1 MTAAVGGRI
10 LRGRSWSIG
19 MLFLFSGIVAVEAK
33 SPPPQPNILWIVTDD
48 QRPDSLGCFNL
59 ATTGRA
65 DSPLGPVRSP
75 GIDRLAKRGTLFTR
89 AYANAPSCAPSRA
102 AMMTGRYP
110 HHSGIYG
117 FELAHERTENFK
129 PLIPEVLKGVGYQ
142 TANFGKPGYYI
153 FSRDK
158 TWDFRGEFETSIL
171 PYFLEQKGMTDIK
184 HDVTKKDGVSTRT
197 EVFYVEDK
205 QGQIREEPR
214 CIEDITR
221 NFSLTPVE
229 KSLGIIRSL
238 SFQENKGEIL
248 SGRCPRS
255 QTRDDFILD
264 AFLSFLAHP
273 NADYTAS
280 TGFRVRGARTDQP
293 KLIHLGFHFPHTP
306 VIPPQA
312 YRDQFSPSA
321 YRIPEFDVEELAI
334 LPPQLHEYQ
343 RRWDSSGL
351 SRSEQLLAI
360 RDYYAFC
367 AFGDTLVARAADA
380 FQAFSEKE
388 GRPWVILYVCG
399 DNGWHLG
406 ENGVMAKF
414 GPFEKSTRQAILAVS
429 SDPSLFPRG
438 KVVDRLVEFV
448 DIAPTLYDLAG
459 IDRTQ
464 AKWDYLD
471 GRNLSAE
478 ASGQRPER
486 EYVISEMDPGM
497 GPRAALRTKEFVFS
511 MRTRPPAGVQD
522 KDFRWAVT
530 AGADEVE
537 TALFDLRKDP
547 LERRNVSADPAY
559 ARLVRL
565 LRDKL
570 EPIVLGDRTEADW
583 AREGRNFVQS
593 TWGKG
598 ADDKLLPLP
607 PASIPAL

>member
-1 MTAAVGGRI
+1 MMW
-10 LRGRSWSIG
+10 RSFLTPSGWNSV
-19 MLFLFSGIVAVEAK
+19 LFYLSTVFVVAGAPAT
-33 SPPPQPNILWIVTDD
+33 SRSPNILWIVTDD
-48 QRPDSLGCFNL
+48 QRPDSLACFNL
-59 ATTGRA
+59 ATTGQPT
-65 DSPLGPVRSP
+65 SPLGPVRSP

-89 AYANAPSCAPSRA
+89 AYCNAPSCAPSRA
-102 AMMTGRYP
+102 VMMTGRYP

-171 PYFLEQKGMTDIK
+171 PYFLEKKGMTDIK
-184 HDVTKKDGVSTRT
+184 HDVTKKNGVSTRT

-214 CIEDITR
+214 LIEDISRT
-221 NFSLTPVE
+221 FALTPGE
-229 KSLGIIRSL
+229 KKLGIVRSL
-238 SFQENKGEIL
+238 SFEENKAEIL
-248 SGRCPRS
+248 AGRCPRS

-293 KLIHLGFHFPHTP
+293 KVVHLGFHFPHTP

-312 YRDQFSPSA
+312 FRDQFPPSA
-321 YRIPEFDVEELAI
+321 YRIPEFDVEELAA
-334 LPPQLHEYQ
+334 LPPQLREYQ
-343 RRWDSSGL
+343 RRWDSRGL

-414 GPFEKSTRQAILAVS
+414 GPYEKSTRQAILAIS

-478 ASGQRPER
+478 ALGQRPER
-486 EYVISEMDPGM
+486 DYVISEMDPGI
-497 GPRAALRTKEFVFS
+497 GPRAAIRTKDFVFS
-511 MRTRPPAGVQD
+511 MRVRPDGR
-522 KDFRWAVT
+522 KDDDEFRWALQ
-530 AGADEVE
+530 ANPADLEM
-537 TALFDLRKDP
+537 ALFDLRKDP
-547 LERRNVSADPAY
+547 LERQNLASSPRYLQVVENF
-559 ARLVRL
+559 RE
-565 LRDKL
+565 KL
-570 EPIVLGDRTEADW
+570 QKIVLGDRTEADW
-583 AREGRNFVQS
+583 TREGRNFVQS

-598 ADDKLLPLP
+598 AADKLLPLP

>member
-1 MTAAVGGRI
+1 MMW
-10 LRGRSWSIG
+10 RS
-19 MLFLFSGIVAVEAK
+19 FLTPSGWNSVIFYLSTVFVVTGAPAT
-33 SPPPQPNILWIVTDD
+33 SRSPNILWIVTDD
-48 QRPDSLGCFNL
+48 QRPDSLACFNL
-59 ATTGRA
+59 ATTGQSNSA
-65 DSPLGPVRSP
+65 LGPVRSP
-75 GIDRLAKRGTLFTR
+75 GIDRLAKRGTLFTH

-102 AMMTGRYP
+102 SMMTGRYP

-171 PYFLEQKGMTDIK
+171 PYSLEQKGMTDIK
-184 HDVTKKDGVSTRT
+184 HDVTKKHGVSTRT

-214 CIEDITR
+214 LIEDISRT
-221 NFSLTPVE
+221 FALTPGE
-229 KSLGIIRSL
+229 KKLGIVRSL
-238 SFQENKGEIL
+238 SFEENKGEIL
-248 SGRCPRS
+248 AGRCPRS

-312 YRDQFSPSA
+312 FRDAFPLSA
-321 YRIPEFDVEELAI
+321 YQIPQFDAEELAA
-334 LPPQLHEYQ
+334 LSPQLREYQ

-351 SRSEQLLAI
+351 SRNEQLLAI

-388 GRPWVILYVCG
+388 GRPWVMVYVCG

-414 GPFEKSTRQAILAVS
+414 GPYEKSTRQAILAVS

-478 ASGQRPER
+478 ALGQRPER

-547 LERRNVSADPAY
+547 MERRNVSADPAY

>member
-1 MTAAVGGRI
+1 VFVVTGAPATS
-10 LRGRSWSIG
+10 RS
-19 MLFLFSGIVAVEAK
+19 
-33 SPPPQPNILWIVTDD
+33 PNILWIVTDD
-48 QRPDSLGCFNL
+48 QRPDSLACFNL
-59 ATTGRA
+59 ATTGQSNSA
-65 DSPLGPVRSP
+65 LGPVRSP
-75 GIDRLAKRGTLFTR
+75 GIDRLAKRGTLFTH

-102 AMMTGRYP
+102 SMMTGRYP

-171 PYFLEQKGMTDIK
+171 PYSLEQKGMTDIK
-184 HDVTKKDGVSTRT
+184 HDVTKKHGVSTRT

-214 CIEDITR
+214 LIEDISRT
-221 NFSLTPVE
+221 FALTPGE
-229 KSLGIIRSL
+229 KKLGIVRSL
-238 SFQENKGEIL
+238 SFEENKGEIL
-248 SGRCPRS
+248 AGRCPRS

-312 YRDQFSPSA
+312 FRDAFPLSA
-321 YRIPEFDVEELAI
+321 YQIPQFDAEELAA
-334 LPPQLHEYQ
+334 LSPQLREYQ

-351 SRSEQLLAI
+351 SRNEQLLAI

-388 GRPWVILYVCG
+388 GRPWVMVYVCG

-414 GPFEKSTRQAILAVS
+414 GPYEKSTRQAILAVS

-478 ASGQRPER
+478 ALGQRPER

-547 LERRNVSADPAY
+547 MERRNVSADPAY

>member
-1 MTAAVGGRI
+1 MMW
-10 LRGRSWSIG
+10 RS
-19 MLFLFSGIVAVEAK
+19 FLTPSGWNSVIFYLSTVFVVTGAPAT
-33 SPPPQPNILWIVTDD
+33 SRSPNILWIVTDD
-48 QRPDSLGCFNL
+48 QRPDSLACFNL
-59 ATTGRA
+59 ATTGQSNSA
-65 DSPLGPVRSP
+65 LGPVRSP
-75 GIDRLAKRGTLFTR
+75 GIDRLAKRGTLFTH

-102 AMMTGRYP
+102 SMMTGRYP

-171 PYFLEQKGMTDIK
+171 PYSLEQKGMTDIK
-184 HDVTKKDGVSTRT
+184 HDVTKKHGVSTRT

-214 CIEDITR
+214 LIEDISRT
-221 NFSLTPVE
+221 FALTPGE
-229 KSLGIIRSL
+229 KKLGIVRSL
-238 SFQENKGEIL
+238 SFEENKGEIL
-248 SGRCPRS
+248 AGRCPRS

-312 YRDQFSPSA
+312 FRDAFPLSA
-321 YRIPEFDVEELAI
+321 YQIPQFDAEELAA
-334 LPPQLHEYQ
+334 LSPQLREYQ

-351 SRSEQLLAI
+351 SRNEQLLAI

-388 GRPWVILYVCG
+388 GRPWVMVYVCG

-414 GPFEKSTRQAILAVS
+414 GPYEKSTRQAILAVS

-478 ASGQRPER
+478 ALGQRPER

-530 AGADEVE
+530 AGPNEVE